1 MAEEWEASDFGRR
14 GYYISDDPSD
24 KGKGELENAKRIAVI
39 VTIDGKK
46 YASLQAREPGMIAIV
61 SRPDE
66 EGIRIEVVSPEGVR
80 FTDVMTPEGI
90 REQETEPWQKE
101 ALGFD
106 RGV

>member
-1 MAEEWEASDFGRR
+1 MAEKWEASDFGRR

-24 KGKGELENAKRIAVI
+24 KEKGELEKAKRITI
-39 VTIDGKK
+39 VVLIDGKK
-46 YASLQAREPGMIAIV
+46 YASLQAREPGMVAIV